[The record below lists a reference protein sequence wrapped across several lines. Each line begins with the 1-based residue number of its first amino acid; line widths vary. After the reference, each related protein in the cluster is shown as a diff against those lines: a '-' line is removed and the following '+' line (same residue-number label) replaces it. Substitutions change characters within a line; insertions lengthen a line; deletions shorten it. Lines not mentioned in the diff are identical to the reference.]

1 MKKIVSLNFIIAS
14 FTIMSCSSQQHTQS
28 SNNSAVQY
36 TAAKNYF
43 VKNTYEAN
51 ALQAIRLTS
60 SNELNQYFGG
70 ARTMDSKSV
79 QTNIDFEKNNA
90 IALIYPKTDSTIS
103 IKITSVQSN
112 TNNLLVHYKLK
123 KGVKTTYSIVP
134 FSLIILDKKYVE
146 NIQLV
151 ED

>member
-1 MKKIVSLNFIIAS
+1 MKKLSFLSFIIAS
-14 FTIMSCSSQQHTQS
+14 FTMMSCSSQQHTQNA
-28 SNNSAVQY
+28 NNGAVQF
-36 TAAKNYF
+36 TSAKNYF

-60 SNELNQYFGG
+60 ANELDQYFGSG
-70 ARTMDSKSV
+70 RTMNPKSA

-90 IALIYPKTDSTIS
+90 IALIYPKTDSSIS
-103 IKITSVQSN
+103 IKITSVQSDA
-112 TNNLLVHYKLK
+112 NNLSVHYKLK

-134 FSLIILDKKYVE
+134 FSLIVLDKKYVG